1 MKLFLISFIGL
12 YISTF
17 EIKDDLHPFHLSITE
32 LEVKQDTLQIS
43 LRIFTDDLEYALK
56 EMSGEKVFLNDHS
69 QQKRNFILIRDYLT
83 DKFGYSNG
91 AKSERIEWLGHEF
104 EDDVCWIYGQVQ
116 VPPNQRILFI
126 RNEVLTEVFDN
137 QQNIVHFN
145 SSVGI
150 DTKLATKR
158 NGEVRFSRP

>member
-1 MKLFLISFIGL
+1 
-12 YISTF
+12 
-17 EIKDDLHPFHLSITE
+17 
-32 LEVKQDTLQIS
+32 VKQDTLQIS